1 MTDNTAFKAGYAALI
16 GRPNVGKS
24 TLMNRLVGQKI
35 AAVSPRPQTTR
46 NRQLGILTTDEAQII
61 FMDTPGIH
69 EPVHKLGEY
78 MNKVAEATLRD
89 ADILVWMVDGSTL
102 PNPEDERAAARITAL
117 KRQPPTFLLL
127 NKADTADGGDREAIE
142 RSYQML
148 VPNAKALWISAVS
161 GINCDKLV
169 SELIQALPE
178 GDAIYDEDSVTDA
191 YERDIAV
198 ELIRESA
205 LKYLR
210 DEIPHSMAIR
220 IDEFTEREDGSAY
233 IHATLMV
240 EKENHKGIVIGKGGQ
255 MLKTI
260 GTAARQEIED
270 MSGRKVFLE
279 LRVKVNEDWR
289 NKSDALAWLG
299 YKQKK

>member
-1 MTDNTAFKAGYAALI
+1 MTAEPVFKAGYAALI

-24 TLMNRLVGQKI
+24 TLMNRLIGQKI

-46 NRQLGILTTDEAQII
+46 NRQLGILTSEDAQIV

-69 EPVHKLGEY
+69 EPIHKLGEY

-89 ADILVWMVDGSTL
+89 ADVLLWMVDGSTV
-102 PNPEDERAAARITAL
+102 PNAEDERAAARIAGL
-117 KRQPPTFLLL
+117 KRGPVTFLLL
-127 NKADTADGGDREAIE
+127 NKSDTADGGDREAIE
-142 RSYQML
+142 RSYQSL
-148 VPNAKALWISAVS
+148 LPHAQPIWISAANGS
-161 GINCDKLV
+161 NCDKLV
-169 SELIQALPE
+169 HMLIDALPE
-178 GDAIYDEDSVTDA
+178 GEPIFDEESVTDA
-191 YERDIAV
+191 YERDIAA
-198 ELIRESA
+198 ELIREAA

-210 DEIPHSMAIR
+210 DEIPHSMAVR
-220 IDEFTEREDGSAY
+220 IDEYTEREDGSAY

-260 GTAARQEIED
+260 GTAARGEIED
-270 MSGRKVFLE
+270 MSSRKVFLE

-299 YKQKK
+299 YKHKK